1 MYWNN
6 VAYVESALHIEECYK
21 SQFLD
26 SLKWHLVYC
35 NCRFKPKAFKW
46 SIRGSIFIA
55 VSTPA
60 TAGVWPGPHVQLWW
74 LWWPGSDYVN
84 TDPLSTGQGKLGP
97 APRHP
102 GSSPVHWHGPRP
114 GGGVMCGDMWY
125 PGTTAG
131 HLFIGLSVWRGVW
144 LHGARCFTSHQQAQ
158 NRIRNWNRIHS
169 DILNF

>member
-6 VAYVESALHIEECYK
+6 VAYVESALHIEGCYK

-35 NCRFKPKAFKW
+35 YCRFKQKAFKW
-46 SIRGSIFIA
+46 SIIGVIFIA

-60 TAGVWPGPHVQLWW
+60 TAGVWPGPPVQLWW

-114 GGGVMCGDMWY
+114 GRCDVWWY
-125 PGTTAG
+125 VIPWHHGRT
-131 HLFIGLSVWRGVW
+131 FIYWPVRL
-144 LHGARCFTSHQQAQ
+144 ARCLAAWGAMLHISSTS
-158 NRIRNWNRIHS
+158 S
-169 DILNF
+169 E